1 MADLQEGQGR
11 AERVEP
17 GAAGWTLL
25 QAPSGSGR
33 RRESGNV
40 SANVSAAT
48 HVREWTAKKVP
59 GQRRNVS
66 GRVSAR
72 VSGLADGDGDPNLRP
87 RSRTVCRPAFDALD
101 REWAA
106 LVRSPDAA
114 AALRRWSSAPELA
127 APDLDTLVA
136 AIWRALKTD
145 ADRACA
151 QLAGRAPS
159 DKIAARVLLQ
169 VLRPGLRNLGR
180 RLALGGS
187 FDDVDQELLSL
198 AWERIRTYRV
208 DRRPTAIAA
217 NILLDVRKAY
227 IRAIVDPRGKLVS
240 LDGLP
245 ERRWP
250 AAASAEHEAIDSHL
264 PSLRRAHARLAAAVD
279 TGAITAVSAAVVW
292 RTRVQQHDDV
302 DVAAELGVAVR
313 TLQRRR
319 QRAERELA
327 KAS

>member
-1 MADLQEGQGR
+1 
-11 AERVEP
+11 
-17 GAAGWTLL
+17 
-25 QAPSGSGR
+25 
-33 RRESGNV
+33 
-40 SANVSAAT
+40 
-48 HVREWTAKKVP
+48 
-59 GQRRNVS
+59 
-66 GRVSAR
+66 
-72 VSGLADGDGDPNLRP
+72 
-87 RSRTVCRPAFDALD
+87 VCRPAFDALD

-127 APDLDTLVA
+127 APDLDTLIG
-136 AIWRALKTD
+136 AIWRASKSD

-159 DKIAARVLLQ
+159 DKIAARLLLQ
-169 VLRPGLRNLGR
+169 ILRPGLRNLGR

-217 NILLDVRKAY
+217 NILFDVRKYY
-227 IRAIVDPRGKLVS
+227 IRAVVEPTRKLVS
-240 LDGLP
+240 LDALP
-245 ERRWP
+245 EPRWP
-250 AAASAEHEAIDSHL
+250 VSPSAEHEAIDSHL
-264 PSLRRAHARLAAAVD
+264 QSLRCAHARLAEAVD
-279 TGAITAVSAAVVW
+279 TGAITAVSAGVVW
-292 RTRVQQHDDV
+292 RTRVQQHDDA
-302 DVAAELGVAVR
+302 DVAAELGVGIR

>member
-1 MADLQEGQGR
+1 M
-11 AERVEP
+11 
-17 GAAGWTLL
+17 
-25 QAPSGSGR
+25 S
-33 RRESGNV
+33 
-40 SANVSAAT
+40 
-48 HVREWTAKKVP
+48 
-59 GQRRNVS
+59 
-66 GRVSAR
+66 
-72 VSGLADGDGDPNLRP
+72 
-87 RSRTVCRPAFDALD
+87 RPAFDALD

-114 AALRRWSSAPELA
+114 AALRRWSPAPELA

-136 AIWRALKTD
+136 AIWRASKRD
-145 ADRACA
+145 ADRACS

-159 DKIAARVLLQ
+159 DTIAARVLMQ

-227 IRAIVDPRGKLVS
+227 IRAVVEPTGKLVS

-245 ERRWP
+245 DTRWP
-250 AAASAEHEAIDSHL
+250 VAPSAEHEAIDAHM
-264 PSLRRAHARLAAAVD
+264 PSLRRAHARLAEAVD
-279 TGAITAVSAAVVW
+279 AGAINPVSAGVVW
-292 RTRVQQHDDV
+292 RTRVQQHDDA
-302 DVAAELGVAVR
+302 DVAAELGVGVR